1 LARKAKPG
9 AGLAVLV
16 VDDEPELRHLC
27 RVLLETLGCQVA
39 EAEDLKTARRALAAS
54 KFALALIDVVLPDGS
69 GFDLFRDAR
78 SKFPALAVGIMTAY
92 ASIEDAIQAVKGGAV
107 DYITKP
113 FEIERLKELVE
124 FVAGR
129 LPAGKAQ
136 LGRGTFEFY
145 GIVGASDEMR
155 AVCELIE
162 RAAEYPS
169 TVLIQGESGTGKELV
184 AKAIHAA
191 GPNAGE
197 PFVAIECSAIPGPL
211 LENEL
216 FGHVKGA
223 FTGAHADAPGLFRSA
238 ANGTVFLDEIG
249 ELPRPFQVK
258 LLRALQEH
266 EVRPVGA
273 SGPVPAHARV
283 IVATNRDLHAAMADG
298 EFRRDLFFRL
308 HVIPI
313 YLPPLR
319 TRRDDIAPLA
329 QHFLNRLNAA
339 SGRKVRLSRGG
350 LRLLE
355 KRKWMGNVRELQN
368 CIEKAFALNTGKMI
382 DEEQLAGPESA
393 SPAPR
398 EGERLRDYEKQA
410 IQAALRQAG
419 GNRKR
424 AAKILDI
431 GVATLFRKL
440 KEYKLN

>member
-9 AGLAVLV
+9 ADLAVLV

-27 RVLLETLGCQVA
+27 RVLLESLGCRVT
-39 EAEDLKTARRALAAS
+39 EAGDLKAARRALAARR
-54 KFALALIDVVLPDGS
+54 FDLALIDVVLPDGS
-69 GFDLFRDAR
+69 GLDLFRDAR
-78 SKFPALAVGIMTAY
+78 TKFPALAMAIMTAY
-92 ASIEDAIQAVKGGAV
+92 ASIEDAIQAVKSGAV

-124 FVAGR
+124 FVAAR

-136 LGRGTFEFY
+136 LPSGTFEFH

-155 AVCELIE
+155 AVCELIT

-184 AKAIHAA
+184 ARAVHAA
-191 GPNAGE
+191 GPNAAE
-197 PFVAIECSAIPGPL
+197 PFVAVECSAIPGPL
-211 LENEL
+211 LESEL

-223 FTGAHADAPGLFRSA
+223 FTGAHKDAPGLFRA
-238 ANGTVFLDEIG
+238 AGRGTVFLDEIG

-258 LLRALQEH
+258 LLRALQER

-273 SGPVPAHARV
+273 AESVRADARV

-329 QHFLNRLNAA
+329 QHFLDRLNAA

-355 KRKWMGNVRELQN
+355 KLKWPGNVRELQN
-368 CIEKAFALNTGKMI
+368 CIEKAFALTTGQII

-393 SPAPR
+393 PEPPR
-398 EGERLRDYEKQA
+398 QGDRLRDYERQA
-410 IQAALRQAG
+410 IQAALRRAG
-419 GNRKR
+419 GNRKK